1 MITDKNIS
9 VQEFDMDFTQR
20 LKQRLLKMDEKQ
32 VAILLAITAFLCY
45 TSMYAFRKSFTAST
59 YSNESIFGIDYKVCL
74 IICQM
79 LGYLCAKFYG
89 IKFIAESKNQNK
101 GRYLAILITISWI
114 GLLGFAVLPNPWN
127 ALLLLV
133 NGFPLGMVWG
143 LVFSYLEGRRYTE
156 IMGAVMSVSLIF
168 ASGFIKTV
176 GRWMI
181 ASTHVNEYW
190 MPFLTG
196 LIFFLPFMACV
207 WVLENS
213 PPPTA
218 RDKAMR
224 TERVAMNGT
233 MRKQFFKTFMP
244 GIVMTIVIYTMLTM
258 LRDVRDNFEVEIWHK
273 VTHGEHWIFAQV
285 DTFIALTVLWV
296 IGSLIRVKDN
306 LKAFKMIHGLI
317 ICGFLLAGVSTYL
330 FSIERIGG
338 LSWMVLVG
346 LGLYLA
352 YIPYNA
358 IFFER
363 MIATYGIKSN
373 IGFVMYLADS
383 FGYLGSFLI
392 LLNKELLPNTVVWS
406 NYFTKLV
413 YIASIV
419 GSVLAL
425 LSWVYFVRKKAALHK
440 QNITTESPSWCP
452 AQEVQNKLNTTV

>member
-1 MITDKNIS
+1 
-9 VQEFDMDFTQR
+9 MDFTQQ
-20 LKQRLLKMDEKQ
+20 LKQRLLKLDEKQ

-79 LGYLCAKFYG
+79 LGYLFAKFYG
-89 IKFIAESKNQNK
+89 IKFISESKNQNK
-101 GRYLAILITISWI
+101 GRYLAILITISWL
-114 GLLGFAVLPNPWN
+114 GLLGFAVVPTPWN
-127 ALLLLV
+127 AFFLLV

-181 ASTHVNEYW
+181 ASLHINAYW

-207 WVLENS
+207 WILENS

-218 RDKAMR
+218 HDKSMR

-233 MRKQFFKTFMP
+233 MRRQFFKTFMP
-244 GIVMTIVIYTMLTM
+244 GILITVVIYTMLTM
-258 LRDVRDNFEVEIWHK
+258 LRDVRDNFEVEIWYK
-273 VTHGEHWIFAQV
+273 VTHNEHWIFAQV
-285 DTFIALTVLWV
+285 DTFIALTVLLV
-296 IGSLIRVKDN
+296 IGSLIMVKDN

-317 ICGFLLAGVSTYL
+317 ICGFLLAGISTYL
-330 FSIERIGG
+330 FSIEYIGG
-338 LSWMVLVG
+338 LSWMVWVG

-392 LLNKELLPNTVVWS
+392 LLNKEFLPNTVVWS
-406 NYFTKLV
+406 DYFTKLV
-413 YIASIV
+413 YIASII

-425 LSWVYFVRKKAALHK
+425 LSWIYFARKKASLHK
-440 QNITTESPSWCP
+440 QEIAKEKKSWCP